1 MEALKL
7 AIKNAV
13 TTGFVDE
20 QTESF
25 LEYRPSI
32 LTNDPI
38 INEKV
43 LTTIL
48 DELRT
53 CESFFLSVAFITTG
67 GISSLMGTLLDLQL
81 KGVCGK
87 ILVSE
92 YLNFTEPEALRKIKQ
107 LSNVELKIAKESDF
121 HSKGFLF
128 THSSYYTIIIGS
140 SNITHSALTKNKE
153 WNLKVTA
160 HKDSELFSQ
169 TIKEFNKVFDTS
181 HEVTNEYL
189 SKYSFVYNSEKKL
202 RSGLRKALLKDTEV
216 KLLPNEMQKLALQNL
231 QKLRDVGKNKALL
244 ISATGT
250 GKTLLSAFD
259 VLREKPKRLLFLVHR
274 SNIANKAMESFQQV
288 IGVEKTFS
296 LYSSKN
302 LNENADYV
310 FSTIQT
316 FSRDEHLLKFSKE
329 HFDYIVID
337 ETHRASAASYQKI
350 LNHFTPNFLL
360 GMTATPERTDSK
372 DIFEIF
378 DYNIAYEIRLHDA
391 LEHEMLVPFHYFG
404 ISDIEIN
411 GQLINENVKI
421 KELTKIERVNHI
433 TEKIQL
439 FGTDD
444 GIIRGLI
451 FCSDIEE
458 CKLLSDEFNNRGYK
472 TLALDGNS
480 SEAERS
486 RAIDLLETDDLEI
499 KLDYIFTVDIFN
511 EGIDIP
517 KVNQIVMLRP
527 TQSAI
532 IFVQQL
538 GRGLRKFEGK
548 SYVTVIDFIGNY
560 QNNFLV
566 PIALFGDRSYGKDNL
581 RKLVNRPEKA
591 IYGASTIYF
600 DRIVKERIF
609 QSINNGKL
617 QEKRMLVSDY
627 KSLKGKI
634 GRIPKMMDFVNFG
647 ERDPFQYVTKF
658 DSYYAFLISQN
669 ESITLTNKFN
679 LDLLTFLS
687 QEVLNPI
694 RYVDIHLLKT
704 IIIEREISIENYFE
718 KYELETKNKLE
729 AKTFEHAISVANG
742 LFNTINENKKL
753 VKIGISR
760 NYSVLRIKNDK
771 ITFGENLAELSKIQD
786 IKDQLIDLCNYSMY
800 KLQKQSKT
808 ESVKNDFIL
817 NQKYTRKDVFKILR
831 WDENPVAQ
839 NVGGYMVEKNKKDCA
854 IFVNYHKEDT
864 ISATTKYHDRFIS
877 RNELIWMSK
886 NKRYLTSPDVKSI
899 SNQKETNMRI
909 PLFVKKSN
917 FEDTDFYFL
926 GNLKLIESSPRELTI
941 LDDNNKN
948 VPVVEFN
955 FLLENPVEKSL
966 YDYLLEDIPEEKKGK
981 KTLKLN

>member
-7 AIKNAV
+7 AIRNAV

-20 QTESF
+20 KTESF

-48 DELRT
+48 DELRS

-67 GISSLMGTLLDLQL
+67 GVASLMGTLLDLQL
-81 KGVCGK
+81 KGVSGK

-160 HKDSELFSQ
+160 HKDSELFGQ
-169 TIKEFNKVFDTS
+169 TMAEFNKVFNSS
-181 HEVTNEYL
+181 HWVTEEYL
-189 SKYSFVYNSEKKL
+189 TKYSFVYNSEKKL
-202 RSGLRKALLKDTEV
+202 RQGLRKALLNDTEI
-216 KLLPNEMQKLALQNL
+216 KLEPNEMQKLALANL
-231 QKLRDVGKNKALL
+231 NKLRNEGKNKALL

-259 VLREKPKRLLFLVHR
+259 ILHVKPKRILFLVHR
-274 SNIANKAMESFQQV
+274 ANIANKAMESFQKV
-288 IGVEKTFS
+288 IGSKKTFGF
-296 LYSSKN
+296 YSSKQ
-302 LNENADYV
+302 LHENADYL

-316 FSRDEHLLKFSKE
+316 FSRDEHLNKFSKQ

-350 LNHFTPNFLL
+350 LNHFTPKFLL

-372 DIFEIF
+372 DVFEIF

-411 GQLINENVKI
+411 GKLIDENVKI
-421 KELTKIERVNHI
+421 SELNKVERVNHI
-433 TEKIQL
+433 IEKTKL

-444 GIIRGLI
+444 GVIRGLI
-451 FCSDIEE
+451 FCSKIEE
-458 CKLLSDEFNNRGYK
+458 CRFLSEEFNHKGYK
-472 TLALDGNS
+472 TLTLDGSS
-480 SEAERS
+480 SESERS
-486 RAIDLLETDDLEI
+486 RAIDLLETEDLEI
-499 KLDYIFTVDIFN
+499 KLDYLFTVDIFN

-566 PIALFGDRSYGKDNL
+566 PIALFGDKSYGKDNL

-600 DRIVKERIF
+600 DRIVKEQIF

-617 QEKRMLVSDY
+617 QENRMLVLDY

-634 GRIPKMMDFVNFG
+634 GRIPKMMDFVQFG
-647 ERDPFQYVTKF
+647 ERDPFQYITKF
-658 DSYYAFLISQN
+658 DSYYAFLLGQN
-669 ESITLTNKFN
+669 ESITQINIFQ
-679 LDLLTFLS
+679 LDLLSFLS
-687 QEVLNPI
+687 KEVLNPI
-694 RYVDIHLLKT
+694 RFIDIHLFKT
-704 IIIEREISIENYFE
+704 IISKGEIEVDDYF
-718 KYELETKNKLE
+718 KSYFDETNSKLE
-729 AKTFEHAISVANG
+729 RSVFEHAIYMING
-742 LFNTINENKKL
+742 LFNTIKDNKKL

-760 NYSVLRIKNDK
+760 NYSLLEIIDNK
-771 ITFGENLAELSKIQD
+771 IIIGKNLAELIEIQD
-786 IKDQLIDLCNYSMY
+786 VKEYLVDLCHYSIY
-800 KLQKQSKT
+800 HLKKQSKT
-808 ESVKNDFIL
+808 ESAKNDFIL
-817 NQKYTRKDVFKILR
+817 NQKYTRKDVFRILQ
-831 WDENPVAQ
+831 WEENPIAQ

-854 IFVNYHKEDT
+854 IFVNYHKEEG

-877 RNELIWMSK
+877 RNEFIWMSK

-917 FEDTDFYFL
+917 FEDTDFYYL
-926 GNLKLIESSPRELTI
+926 GNLNLIKNSPTELTI

-966 YDYLLEDIPEEKKGK
+966 YDYLLEDIPEEKKK
-981 KTLKLN
+981 IKT

>member
-20 QTESF
+20 KTESF
-25 LEYRPSI
+25 LEYRPCI
-32 LTNDPI
+32 IKNDPT

-43 LTTIL
+43 LTTII
-48 DELRT
+48 DELRS
-53 CESFFLSVAFITTG
+53 CQSFFLSVAFITSG
-67 GISSLMGTLLDLQL
+67 GVASLIGTLLDLQER
-81 KGVCGK
+81 GISGK

-140 SNITHSALTKNKE
+140 SNITHAALTKNKE

-169 TIKEFNKVFDTS
+169 TIAEFNKVFDSS
-181 HEVTNEYL
+181 HWVTEEYL
-189 SKYSFVYNSEKKL
+189 LKYSFVYNSERKL
-202 RSGLRKALLKDTEV
+202 RQGLRKALLSDSEI
-216 KLLPNEMQKLALQNL
+216 KLVPNEMQKLALINL
-231 QKLRDVGKNKALL
+231 LNIRKEGKNKALL

-259 VLREKPKRLLFLVHR
+259 VLQLKPKRILFLVHR
-274 SNIANKAMESFQQV
+274 ANIANKAMESFRKV
-288 IGVEKTFS
+288 IGNEKTFGF
-296 LYSSKN
+296 YSSKQS
-302 LNENADYV
+302 NENAEYL

-316 FSRDEHLLKFSKE
+316 FSRDEHLNKFSKDY
-329 HFDYIVID
+329 FDYIVID
-337 ETHRASAASYQKI
+337 ETHRASASTYQK
-350 LNHFTPNFLL
+350 LLSHFDPKFLL
-360 GMTATPERTDSK
+360 GMTATPERTDNK
-372 DIFEIF
+372 DVFKIF

-391 LEHEMLVPFHYFG
+391 LEQEMLVPFHYYG

-411 GQLINENVKI
+411 GQLIDENVRI
-421 KELTKIERVNHI
+421 SEINKIERVNHI
-433 TEKIQL
+433 TEKIKL

-444 GIIRGLI
+444 GIVRGLI
-451 FCSDIEE
+451 FCSKIEE
-458 CKLLSDEFNNRGYK
+458 CKYLSEEFNNKGFK
-472 TLALDGNS
+472 TLTLDGNS
-480 SEAERS
+480 SESERS
-486 RAIDLLETDDLEI
+486 RAIDLLETEDLEI

-517 KVNQIVMLRP
+517 KVNQIIMLRP

-538 GRGLRKFEGK
+538 GRGLRKNEGK

-566 PIALFGDRSYGKDNL
+566 PIALFGDKSYSKDNL
-581 RKLVNRPEKA
+581 RKLVNRPEKS

-617 QEKRMLVSDY
+617 QEKRKLINDY
-627 KSLKGKI
+627 KNLKGKI
-634 GRIPKMMDFVNFG
+634 GRIPKMMDFVHFG
-647 ERDPFQYVTKF
+647 ERDPFQYVTEY
-658 DSYYAFLISQN
+658 DSYYGFLLGQN
-669 ESITLTNKFN
+669 EPINQVTKFQ
-679 LDLLTFLS
+679 LDLLSFLS
-687 QEVLNPI
+687 KEVLNPI
-694 RYVDIHLLKT
+694 RYADVHLFKT
-704 IIIEREISIENYFE
+704 IITKGEIAVEKYFE
-718 KYELETKNKLE
+718 SYQIETKEKLDPT
-729 AKTFEHAISVANG
+729 TFEHVINLVNG

-760 NYSVLRIKNDK
+760 NYSLIETKHKN
-771 ITFGENLAELSKIQD
+771 IIIGENLSELIEIQD
-786 IKDQLIDLCNYSMY
+786 VKEYLVDLCNYSMDSL
-800 KLQKQSKT
+800 KKQSEK
-808 ESVKNDFIL
+808 VFFKNEFIL
-817 NQKYTRKDVFKILR
+817 NQKYTRKDVFRILK

-854 IFVNYHKEDT
+854 IFVNYHKEED

-877 RNELIWMSK
+877 RNEFIWMSK

-899 SNQKETNMRI
+899 SDQSNNKMRI

-917 FEDTDFYFL
+917 FEDTNFYYL
-926 GNLKLIESSPRELTI
+926 GNLNLIEDSAKELKI
-941 LDDNNKN
+941 LDDNDKSI
-948 VPVVEFN
+948 PVVEFN
-955 FLLENPVEKSL
+955 FQLENPVEKSL
-966 YDYLLEDIPEEKKGK
+966 YDYLLEDIPEEKKK
-981 KTLKLN
+981 MKN